1 MVMIESAATV
11 DAGPEYVVWSEKAS
25 MRDFWVNPFHWFF
38 TLITFGVY
46 FVFVWL
52 TRLYTRYTLTNERLK
67 VTSGLL
73 AEHVDEVELF
83 RVKDTKVYQSI
94 LDRLV
99 GLGTVTVQSA
109 DATGEMVLKKLP
121 MAIARREELRTLSNK
136 ARDMRGVRTV
146 MMEQ

>member
-1 MVMIESAATV
+1 MMIENAAIV
-11 DAGPEYVVWSEKAS
+11 DAGPEEVVWSETAS

-38 TLITFGVY
+38 TLITFGLY
-46 FVFVWL
+46 FALVWL

-73 AEHVDEVELF
+73 AKHVDEVELF

-99 GLGTVTVQSA
+99 GLGTITVQSA
-109 DATGEMVLKKLP
+109 DLTGELVLKKLP
-121 MAIARREELRTLSNK
+121 QAVTRREELRTLSNK
-136 ARDMRGVRTV
+136 ARDKRGVRTV
-146 MMEQ
+146 MMEN

>member
-1 MVMIESAATV
+1 
-11 DAGPEYVVWSEKAS
+11 
-25 MRDFWVNPFHWFF
+25 
-38 TLITFGVY
+38 LITFGVY

-73 AEHVDEVELF
+73 AKHVDEVELF